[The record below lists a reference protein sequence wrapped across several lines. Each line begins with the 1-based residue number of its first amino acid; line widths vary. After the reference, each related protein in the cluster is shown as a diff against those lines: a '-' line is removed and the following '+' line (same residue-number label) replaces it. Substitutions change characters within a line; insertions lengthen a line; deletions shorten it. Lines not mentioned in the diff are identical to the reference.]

1 LLHISLMCCCQPY
14 LRMAGNAYGNK
25 PAWRWHDDP
34 HWRYC
39 LYSERLH
46 YRDGGANLEKPGL
59 WQQ

>member
-1 LLHISLMCCCQPY
+1 MCCCQPY